1 MKNKLKRIIPYIINT
16 LISLSIFLLILII
29 TNTSPFGGHILG
41 KSDAIVQFKPMLF
54 DFIMGLKTNT
64 LEVFSFNNGLG
75 NPIIFNY
82 LYYLSSPLNLIAIL
96 FKTPDAMYLS
106 TLLLKIALATIT
118 STFYFKNKTN
128 NNLISTIGSLTY
140 VFSSWFITYYY
151 YLPWLDIFLI
161 FPLFQYGLEELL
173 NNKKYNIYILSLSF
187 AIISNFYLTFP
198 ICIYTIIYFIIYKL
212 IYCTENKKEKLNSF
226 NRITLSTL
234 FTLLISFVYIYA
246 LIISYTK
253 MGLSFDTEMATPYSV
268 KIIDLFKSL
277 IYGNISFVTKDTF
290 NYTFPNIAINTFM
303 LFNFIYYFL
312 NNKIN
317 KKAKIFTSIGILIF
331 LCSIYIRQFDFALN
345 FFHNIR
351 GLSFRYSFIPVFLSI
366 TVAVKNL
373 ENIEK
378 YNIKNI
384 IITSIIILIPIII
397 NIKNIDNNI
406 LIFNI
411 ISTLTIILFVLLYQN
426 KKIFNIITII
436 LIITQSVL
444 TGYFNMNDNF
454 DKKKEAIE
462 DTKYSKET
470 TKYRLTEIGNENE
483 YVNWNLYSNAN
494 TTYLLTSMTYN
505 RVINLS
511 GTLGCQTFQNT
522 HMSCFKNN
530 KITEMYF
537 NEKNEYYLE
546 KIFSVNKDI
555 LNISLDQYN
564 TKNSHE
570 YLVEATTGIK
580 DIYDK
585 ETLKAEIID
594 NQSHFKTEHNF
605 YLIDQTNDEYTVN
618 YPQTYKE
625 FLFTNDSIKE
635 TTIYTLNEKKLKE
648 IYEILS
654 KNQIEYEYYT
664 DSHIKGTIN
673 VEENQMIYTSIPY
686 DTSWEIKIDNKKVNP
701 TLILDSLIGI
711 EVNPGTHTIEMKYKT
726 NYTGPIIVSLLSLL
740 ILITNI
746 IYQHKKKKN

>member
-1 MKNKLKRIIPYIINT
+1 MM
-16 LISLSIFLLILII
+16 ISLSIFLLILIL
-29 TNTSPFGGHILG
+29 TETSPFGKDILG

-96 FKTPDAMYLS
+96 FNKPDAMYLS

-118 STFYFKNKTN
+118 STFYFKKKTN
-128 NNLISTIGSLTY
+128 NNFISTIGALTY

-198 ICIYTIIYFIIYKL
+198 ICIYTIIYFVIYKL
-212 IYCTENKKEKLNSF
+212 VYCKEDKKEKLNSF

-234 FTLLISFVYIYA
+234 FTALISFVFIYA

-253 MGLSFDTEMATPYSV
+253 MGLSFDTEIATPYSV

-277 IYGNISFVTKDTF
+277 LYGNISFVEKDTF

-317 KKAKIFTSIGILIF
+317 KKAKIFTSIGIIIF
-331 LCSIYIRQFDFALN
+331 LCSIYIKQFDFALN

-366 TVAVKNL
+366 IVAVKNL

-384 IITSIIILIPIII
+384 IITSIIILIPLII
-397 NIKNIDNNI
+397 NIKNIENNI
-406 LIFNI
+406 LIFNT
-411 ISTLTIILFVLLYQN
+411 ISTIAIILFIFLYQN
-426 KKIFNIITII
+426 KKIFNIIAIF
-436 LIITQSVL
+436 LIIIQSVL
-444 TGYFNMNDNF
+444 TGYFNINENL
-454 DKKKEAIE
+454 DKSMEAIE
-462 DTKYSKET
+462 YTKYNKET
-470 TKYRLTEIGNENE
+470 TKYRLTNLGNENE
-483 YVNWNLYSNAN
+483 FLNWNLYSNAN

-505 RVINLS
+505 RVILLGAN
-511 GTLGCQTFQNT
+511 LGCQTFHNT
-522 HMSCFKNN
+522 YMSCSTHS
-530 KITEMYF
+530 KITQMFF
-537 NEKNEYYLE
+537 NEKNEHYLE

-570 YLVEATTGIK
+570 YLIEATTGIK

-585 ETLKAEIID
+585 EILKAEIID
-594 NQSHFKTEHNF
+594 NKSYFKTNHNF
-605 YLIDQTNDEYTVN
+605 YLIDQANDEYTLN

-625 FLFTNDSIKE
+625 FFFTDDSIKE
-635 TTIYTLNEKKLKE
+635 ATIYLLNEKKLEE
-648 IYEILS
+648 IHKSLS
-654 KNQIEYEYYT
+654 KNQIVYDYYS
-664 DSHIKGTIN
+664 DSHIKGKIK
-673 VEENQMIYTSIPY
+673 VEENQIIYTSIPY
-686 DTSWEIKIDNKKVNP
+686 DTSWEIKIDNEKVNP
-701 TLILDSLIGI
+701 TLILDALIGI
-711 EVNPGTHTIEMKYKT
+711 EVKPGTHTIEMKYKT
-726 NYTGPIIVSLLSLL
+726 NYTGPIIVSILSLL
-740 ILITNI
+740 VLIANI
-746 IYQHKKKKN
+746 IYQNKKKKN